1 LIVRRR
7 LGVGDLATAARI
19 HHSAQVTI
27 PRYPAELHGPADC
40 EAFYR
45 DVVWREATIT
55 GAFEGMMLRG
65 HIAVRPGWIDHL
77 YVDPAHHGRG
87 IGRLLLH
94 GVLAEAAE
102 LRLWTFQ
109 SNARARAMYQR
120 AGFVAEAFT
129 DGENEE
135 RLPDVRYRWRRSY

>member
-1 LIVRRR
+1 M
-7 LGVGDLATAARI
+7 GDLAAAARI
-19 HHSAQVTI
+19 HHNAQATI
-27 PRYPAELHGPADC
+27 PGYPAELHGLADC

-45 DVVWREATIT
+45 DVVWPAGAIT
-55 GAFEGMMLRG
+55 GAFEGMLLRG

-87 IGRLLLH
+87 IGRLLLG
-94 GVLAEAAE
+94 GVMAGATE

-109 SNARARAMYQR
+109 SNTRARTMYER

-135 RLPDVRYRWRRSY
+135 RLPDVRYCWRRRY